1 MGVCMYGKWVAVV
14 WWLLITS
21 SYFNKL
27 NHEWGGKA
35 NTGVGRFSKADP
47 VLIPVLT
54 MRIDQHFWMW
64 GPDWK
69 PTSGSHMTEN
79 RLWEVVQM
87 YIYIYMENWTG
98 SLIELRSGS
107 QSSLYHLL
115 VPLVLLLTWEYIY
128 IYIYTFGDPV
138 GSHKKGENRPTLANT
153 WFWSIFW
160 LLLLNLNEE
169 IIVVYQVLLW
179 VLSYILKKWFAK
191 NFKVIVWVSS
201 YLIKKCFLT
210 KKYQNFSSDVKKK
223 LKIPPPII
231 INGDL
236 IMKPILNMATSYRF
250 IFPHNNVRTCSI
262 EHIFFSPKKSSF
274 VAFLWNLEKKKN
286 NIEPTRCEIIEL
298 THYSTK

>member
-1 MGVCMYGKWVAVV
+1 M
-14 WWLLITS
+14 L
-21 SYFNKL
+21 
-27 NHEWGGKA
+27 
-35 NTGVGRFSKADP
+35 GRFSNADP

-54 MRIDQHFWMW
+54 MRTNWHFWMW

-69 PTSGSHMTEN
+69 PTSGSHMTET

-87 YIYIYMENWTG
+87 CIYIYIYIYIWRTGQVLSENSDPVLKVLCIIYWFLLFFF
-98 SLIELRSGS
+98 SLGNI
-107 QSSLYHLL
+107 
-115 VPLVLLLTWEYIY
+115 YIY

-153 WFWSIFW
+153 WIWSIFW

-274 VAFLWNLEKKKN
+274 VAFLWNLEKKKKQHWTN
-286 NIEPTRCEIIEL
+286 
-298 THYSTK
+298 

>member
-1 MGVCMYGKWVAVV
+1 MHLKAKASFFYIPNFIFQNFQVFAFQLTILWTTTHVMGVCMYGKWVAVV

-35 NTGVGRFSKADP
+35 NTSVGRFSKADP

-128 IYIYTFGDPV
+128 IYI
-138 GSHKKGENRPTLANT
+138 
-153 WFWSIFW
+153 
-160 LLLLNLNEE
+160 LLE
-169 IIVVYQVLLW
+169 IRSV
-179 VLSYILKKWFAK
+179 
-191 NFKVIVWVSS
+191 
-201 YLIKKCFLT
+201 LT
-210 KKYQNFSSDVKKK
+210 KKVRTAQHWQIHEFDQFFGYFYWILNKK
-223 LKIPPPII
+223 L
-231 INGDL
+231 L
-236 IMKPILNMATSYRF
+236 
-250 IFPHNNVRTCSI
+250 
-262 EHIFFSPKKSSF
+262 
-274 VAFLWNLEKKKN
+274 
-286 NIEPTRCEIIEL
+286 
-298 THYSTK
+298 